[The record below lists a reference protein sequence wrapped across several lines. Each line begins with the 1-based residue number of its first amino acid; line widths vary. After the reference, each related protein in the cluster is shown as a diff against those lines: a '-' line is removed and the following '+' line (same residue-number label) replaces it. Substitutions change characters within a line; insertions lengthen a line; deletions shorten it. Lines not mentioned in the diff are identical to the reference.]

1 MLDMSQMPSIPFE
14 AMLGAGPLPQ
24 AAGPVRLHCNGTA
37 PGADCTALR
46 EVFSR
51 IGYRYDIE
59 RIPGECF
66 EADFA
71 VNLLPD
77 VMMLEGHLHGSRN
90 RRTRAIIEDQRDEAA
105 LLINLQGP
113 HLIEQFGREV
123 VLDDGDAILVSGTDP
138 SCFTHKPPGNILGIR
153 MPKSRLAPLLKGGD
167 GAYMNRIPAASA
179 ALALL
184 RNYVELTW
192 NRHLAGDVSLGRM
205 MADHLIE
212 LLALAV
218 GATRDATEM
227 ARGNGLHAA
236 RFSAVTQDIERNL
249 GDQGL
254 SVAGLAHRHGLTPRA
269 VQRLFEAE
277 GTTFTA
283 HLLERRL
290 AEAHRVLRLGAEKI
304 TAVAYDCGF
313 GDVSYF
319 NRAFRRRYGAAP
331 SEVRSAALSSRG

>member
-1 MLDMSQMPSIPFE
+1 MLDLSQMPSVPFE
-14 AMLGAGPLPQ
+14 AVLGADPLPQ
-24 AAGPVRLHCNGTA
+24 SAGPVRLRCNGKV
-37 PGADCTALR
+37 PGANCTAVR
-46 EVFSR
+46 EVFAR
-51 IGYRYDIE
+51 IGYRYEIE
-59 RIPGECF
+59 RIAGECF

-71 VNLLPD
+71 VNMLPD

-90 RRTRAIIEDQRDEAA
+90 RRTKAIIEDQRDEAA
-105 LLINLQGP
+105 LLINLEGP

-123 VLDDGDAILVSGTDP
+123 VLGDGDAILVSGTDP
-138 SCFTHKPPGNILGIR
+138 SCFTHKPPGKILGLR
-153 MPKSRLAPLLKGGD
+153 MPKSRLAPLLRGGD
-167 GAYMNRIPAASA
+167 CAYMNRIPAENG
-179 ALALL
+179 ALSLL
-184 RNYVELTW
+184 RHYVGLTW
-192 NRHLAGDVSLGRM
+192 NRHVTGEASLGRM

-236 RFSAVTQDIERNL
+236 RFSAVRQDIERNF
-249 GDQGL
+249 GDPDL
-254 SVAGLAHRHGLTPRA
+254 SVAGLAIRHGLSPRA

-290 AEAHRVLRLGAEKI
+290 AQAHCALRHNTLKI

-331 SEVRSAALSSRG
+331 SEVRAAALSSRG